1 MKRIPGLNWQRGL
14 DAGRGGSRM
23 SRQAM
28 ERQEEIEKLRQENA
42 ALLRQLDQRNDEI
55 SRTTMQVLD
64 LEGEIEAAQEER
76 RELRAENAALRA
88 RVEALECV
96 TLPITPFGPVLFPQR
111 SRELSAEEIAEILTV
126 GLTGQEG
133 STE

>member
-1 MKRIPGLNWQRGL
+1 
-14 DAGRGGSRM
+14 M